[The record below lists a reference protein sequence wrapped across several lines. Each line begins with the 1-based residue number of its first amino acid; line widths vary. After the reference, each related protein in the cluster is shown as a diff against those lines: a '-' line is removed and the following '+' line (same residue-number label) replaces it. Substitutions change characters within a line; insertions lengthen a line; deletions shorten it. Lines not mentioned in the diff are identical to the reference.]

1 MFWEG
6 IGYAVLSGIIVYLWF
21 KVKEYLKAIH
31 EADIKIVELT
41 MAQTSDTME
50 AALEDYRG
58 EVSNLRQQMRCLE
71 DEKSILQDDFL
82 LMTSEMKKQK
92 GRAASAHTQRGLL
105 LEKWCP
111 FLEHEEIDPDW
122 DAKDWSFLGQP
133 IDYIVFNWFND
144 KEENAEKGKVIMLD
158 VKSGASQLSTKQ
170 RRIRDLIK
178 AGKVEWKEIRLD

>member
-1 MFWEG
+1 MVWDVLA
-6 IGYAVLSGIIVYLWF
+6 YATLSGVIVYLWF
-21 KVKEYLKAIH
+21 KVKEHLKAIH

-41 MAQTSDTME
+41 MAQSSDTME
-50 AALEDYRG
+50 AALEDYRS
-58 EVSNLRQQMRCLE
+58 EVSNLRHQVRCLE

-111 FLEHEEIDPDW
+111 FLEHDEIDEEW

-133 IDYIVFNWFND
+133 IDYIVFNWHNN
-144 KEENAEKGKVIMLD
+144 KEENMESGNVIMLD
-158 VKSGASQLSTKQ
+158 VKSGASNLTTKQ

-178 AGKVEWKEIRLD
+178 AGKVEWREIRLD

>member
-1 MFWEG
+1 MLWGG

-50 AALEDYRG
+50 AALEDYRS
-58 EVSNLRQQMRCLE
+58 EVGNLRYQVRSLE
-71 DEKSILQDDFL
+71 DEKSVLQDDFL

-111 FLEHEEIDPDW
+111 FLEHEEIDEGW

-144 KEENAEKGKVIMLD
+144 KDENVENGNVIMLD